1 MSRPCG
7 CCCDN
12 GPGVLPAPGDR
23 TSSFTAPLYDN
34 EELGGLCRGG
44 GEDRTKNV
52 SLFFDQEQFD
62 D

>member
-34 EELGGLCRGG
+34 DELGGLCRIWR
-44 GEDRTKNV
+44 EDEMNYINFYSRI
-52 SLFFDQEQFD
+52 D
-62 D
+62 